1 MQDLFSARVGTLTL
15 LGIEWQ
21 LPDFLA
27 LHGEAQVALNE
38 RLNQQCEEVQ
48 REQRLDP
55 SLVLQEYRRNFV
67 YGLDLFEAL
76 LDHRLALM
84 RLQDL
89 SPRQAAII
97 GNQWVHSVA
106 SVVIGH
112 RRSSPHPWSTRCR
125 SVAV

>member
-55 SLVLQEYRRNFV
+55 SLVLQENGAISCTVLICSKRF
-67 YGLDLFEAL
+67 
-76 LDHRLALM
+76 
-84 RLQDL
+84 
-89 SPRQAAII
+89 SII
-97 GNQWVHSVA
+97 GWRLCA
-106 SVVIGH
+106 S
-112 RRSSPHPWSTRCR
+112 R
-125 SVAV
+125 A